1 MNYSPEL
8 LLPVAAAAA
17 YCLSVLFVKASTAD
31 GKLSPTSILATTNFL
46 MFLAFLPTLL
56 CNWQSIN
63 PHLLWQ
69 PLLTGIFFAIGN
81 WATFQC
87 SHKGEVSLMT
97 PIMGIKILLVILFLH
112 TIVGGETPKSLIF
125 AGLLCCAAVFIMGY
139 SKSDTT
145 PRGKRLWTYALAAIA
160 CISYAMCDV
169 LFQKFTGN
177 FDGMIILSLNNIV
190 LAILSVPY
198 IKTICRDFR
207 NANNKT
213 LALGTFSAIL
223 MTVEAVLMVIAII
236 GEVGAGLCNI
246 LYNTRGIMSVLL
258 ILAAGRINPSLR
270 ELNKASTLRRLTGSA
285 MIMLAVYT
293 ALA

>member
-56 CNWQSIN
+56 CNWQSVN

-81 WATFQC
+81 WATFLC

-112 TIVGGETPKSLIF
+112 IIVGGETPKSLIF

-169 LFQKFTGN
+169 LFQKFSGN

-198 IKTICRDFR
+198 IKTFCRNFR

-213 LALGTFSAIL
+213 LLLGAFSAIL
-223 MTVEAVLMVIAII
+223 MTAEAVLMVIAII

-258 ILAAGRINPSLR
+258 ILAAGHINPSLR

-293 ALA
+293 VLA

>member
-31 GKLSPTSILATTNFL
+31 GKLSPASILAMTNFL
-46 MFLAFLPTLL
+46 MFLVFLPTLV
-56 CNWQSIN
+56 CNWHSVN
-63 PHLLWQ
+63 PRLLWQ
-69 PLLTGIFFAIGN
+69 PFLIGIFFAAGN
-81 WATFQC
+81 WATFLC

-112 TIVGGETPKSLIF
+112 IIVGVETPKSLIF

-139 SKSDTT
+139 SKSATT
-145 PRGKRLWTYALAAIA
+145 PRSKRLWTYALAAIA

-169 LFQKFTGN
+169 LFQKFSGN

-198 IKTICRDFR
+198 TKTLCRDFR
-207 NANNKT
+207 NSNKKT

-223 MTVEAVLMVIAII
+223 MTAEAVLMVIAII

-258 ILAAGRINPSLR
+258 ILAAGHINPSLR
-270 ELNKASTLRRLTGSA
+270 ELNKASTLRRLTGST

-293 ALA
+293 ALV

>member
-31 GKLSPTSILATTNFL
+31 DKLSPTSILAMTNFL
-46 MFLAFLPTLL
+46 MFLAFLPTLV
-56 CNWQSIN
+56 CNWQSVN
-63 PHLLWQ
+63 PRLLWQ
-69 PLLTGIFFAIGN
+69 PLLTGVLFAIGN
-81 WATFQC
+81 WATFLC

-97 PIMGIKILLVILFLH
+97 PIMGIKILLGILFLH
-112 TIVGGETPKSLIF
+112 IIVGGETPKSLIF

-169 LFQKFTGN
+169 LFQKFSGN
-177 FDGMIILSLNNIV
+177 FDGMIILSINNIV

-198 IKTICRDFR
+198 IKTLCRDFR
-207 NANNKT
+207 NTDKKT
-213 LALGTFSAIL
+213 LLLGAFSAIL
-223 MTVEAVLMVIAII
+223 MTAEAVLMVIAII

-258 ILAAGRINPSLR
+258 ILAAGHINPSLR

-285 MIMLAVYT
+285 MIMLAVYSV
-293 ALA
+293 LA